1 MTVVALFVKAIDDIR
16 TWLQTQRQ
24 QIFEAP
30 PPRTSAVPPVQLLH
44 WELKPETK
52 LSIERASIQI
62 SALSN
67 DCELKLL
74 HFNHFGKGAIKM
86 LKFHP
91 DMFMQMAIQ
100 LAFYRMHATFNATY
114 ETGHTRAFFH
124 GRTDTIRTLS
134 IESVAFVEA
143 MEDPVALPVEKLAK
157 LKEACKAHGDQL
169 QRVLT
174 GQGIDRHLL
183 GLYIAANLRGG
194 AIPALFSD
202 VAYKRS
208 GGGGNYR
215 ISTSNVGYTP
225 LCGGFAPMTPDGY
238 GVCYAQLERR
248 MNLAIT
254 TWRSCPETC
263 ADKFRTILATS
274 LCDMYSMCT
283 TANAEGGSKL

>member
-1 MTVVALFVKAIDDIR
+1 MLTGSLVCLPTCCHF
-16 TWLQTQRQ
+16 QRRCPD
-24 QIFEAP
+24 P
-30 PPRTSAVPPVQLLH
+30 PSATPFCHRPHADATRHVP
-44 WELKPETK
+44 
-52 LSIERASIQI
+52 
-62 SALSN
+62 
-67 DCELKLL
+67 
-74 HFNHFGKGAIKM
+74 
-86 LKFHP
+86 
-91 DMFMQMAIQ
+91 
-100 LAFYRMHATFNATY
+100 YAT
-114 ETGHTRAFFH
+114 H
-124 GRTDTIRTLS
+124 RTLPDTPHPHHLS
-134 IESVAFVEA
+134 
-143 MEDPVALPVEKLAK
+143 
-157 LKEACKAHGDQL
+157 QL